1 MIPADADDPRDP
13 LRSDPLRSDPLPHD
27 PLPSDRLAHEAAPRS
42 LPAGDPPPR
51 PVRATTP
58 GEPPVLENYSALDE
72 GPLQP
77 REERVYAALAHL
89 SQIAG
94 IVVAPMLLL
103 ATLGPRSLYVD
114 SHAKE
119 AFNHQLTM
127 VIAFVVAVVVALRG
141 AGPTVLGAVAAYGAI
156 LATWAAL
163 RSMQGAYVRYP
174 LALRFLR

>member
-13 LRSDPLRSDPLPHD
+13 QLRAPDPADLP
-27 PLPSDRLAHEAAPRS
+27 PGA

-58 GEPPVLENYSALDE
+58 GQPPVLETYFALDE
-72 GPLQP
+72 GPLKP

-94 IVVAPMLLL
+94 IVLAPMLLL
-103 ATLGPRSLYVD
+103 ATLGPRSVYVD

-127 VIAFVVAVVVALRG
+127 VIAFVGAVVVALRG
-141 AGPTVLGAVAAYGAI
+141 AGPGVLGLWVLYGAA
-156 LATWAAL
+156 LAAFAAL
-163 RSMQGAYVRYP
+163 RSMQGAYFRYP

>member
-13 LRSDPLRSDPLPHD
+13 LPHD
-27 PLPSDRLAHEAAPRS
+27 PLRYDAEPRS

-58 GEPPVLENYSALDE
+58 GEPPVLENYFALDE

-94 IVVAPMLLL
+94 IVLAPMLLL
-103 ATLGPRSLYVD
+103 ATLGPRSVYVD

-127 VIAFVVAVVVALRG
+127 VIAFVVAVVLALRG
-141 AGPTVLGAVAAYGAI
+141 AGPTVLGVVAAYGAI
-156 LATWAAL
+156 LAAVAAL
-163 RSMQGAYVRYP
+163 RSLQGAYFRYP

>member
-1 MIPADADDPRDP
+1 M
-13 LRSDPLRSDPLPHD
+13 
-27 PLPSDRLAHEAAPRS
+27 
-42 LPAGDPPPR
+42 
-51 PVRATTP
+51 
-58 GEPPVLENYSALDE
+58 LETYFALDE

-94 IVVAPMLLL
+94 IVLAPMLLL
-103 ATLGPRSLYVD
+103 ATLGPRSVYVD

-127 VIAFVVAVVVALRG
+127 VLAFVVAVVVALRG
-141 AGPTVLGAVAAYGAI
+141 AGPSVLGVVAAYGAI
-156 LATWAAL
+156 LAAVAAL
-163 RSMQGAYVRYP
+163 RSLQGAYFRYP

>member
-1 MIPADADDPRDP
+1 MSSADADADDPAPDP
-13 LRSDPLRSDPLPHD
+13 LLRELP
-27 PLPSDRLAHEAAPRS
+27 P
-42 LPAGDPPPR
+42 GDPPPR
-51 PVRATTP
+51 PSRDTTP
-58 GEPPVLENYSALDE
+58 GAPPVLEAYFALDE
-72 GPLQP
+72 GPLRP
-77 REERVYAALAHL
+77 REERIYAALAHL

-127 VIAFVVAVVVALRG
+127 VLVFAVAAVVALRG
-141 AGPTVLGAVAAYGAI
+141 AGPSVLGVVAGYGAL
-156 LATWAAL
+156 LAVYAAL
-163 RSMQGAYVRYP
+163 RSLQGAYVHYP

>member
-1 MIPADADDPRDP
+1 MSRADNPDPEPPEPQSPPTSPAFTPEAPLAHRP
-13 LRSDPLRSDPLPHD
+13 LRRDLTP
-27 PLPSDRLAHEAAPRS
+27 
-42 LPAGDPPPR
+42 GDPPPR
-51 PVRATTP
+51 PTRATTP
-58 GEPPVLENYSALDE
+58 GQPPVLENYFALDE
-72 GPLQP
+72 GPLRP

-103 ATLGPRSLYVD
+103 ATLGPRSRYVD

-141 AGPTVLGAVAAYGAI
+141 AGPSVLGAVAAYGAI
-156 LATWAAL
+156 LAGWAAL

-174 LALRFLR
+174 LALRVLR

>member
-1 MIPADADDPRDP
+1 VIPADDDPRDP
-13 LRSDPLRSDPLPHD
+13 LLRD
-27 PLPSDRLAHEAAPRS
+27 

-51 PVRATTP
+51 PVRDTTP
-58 GEPPVLENYSALDE
+58 GDPPVLETYFALDE
-72 GPLQP
+72 GPLKP

-89 SQIAG
+89 SQLAG

-119 AFNHQLTM
+119 AFNHQITM

-141 AGPTVLGAVAAYGAI
+141 AGPGVLGIVVAYGAV
-156 LATWAAL
+156 LAGFAAL
-163 RSMQGAYVRYP
+163 RSMQGAYFRYP
-174 LALRFLR
+174 LALRLLR